1 MEVPGPETESELQ
14 LQSNLHCRCGNAGF
28 FDPMLQAEDQIHA
41 SSAETQAAAVIF
53 LAHCTTAGTPEV
65 FKKLLF
71 FFFFNLIFQW
81 IPLVPCPES
90 H

>member
-71 FFFFNLIFQW
+71 FFFNLIFQW